1 MTLSRSPQCRAF
13 RRVVMAEKSLSPQ
26 FSVGGR
32 EEGTVVTN
40 EFCITCQQV
49 HYPESRHHPLC
60 GG

>member
-1 MTLSRSPQCRAF
+1 MD
-13 RRVVMAEKSLSPQ
+13 EKSLSPQ

-32 EEGTVVTN
+32 EKGTVATH

-49 HYPESRHHPLC
+49 HYPETRHHPSC